1 MSEAYQRGA
10 ARMAE
15 LHPGLGDALDRSLAP
30 VAPDFARWMVEF
42 GYGEVLT
49 RPGLDPQKR
58 QLVTLGA
65 LAALGHAGDQLR
77 GHIKGALNAGLEPS
91 EIAEALMQVALY
103 AGFPA
108 ATNALRIA
116 KQVFAERG
124 VSPLA
129 PQTASVTGDL

>member
-15 LHPGLGDALDRSLAP
+15 LDPGLVGALETAMAP

-49 RPGLDPQKR
+49 RPGLDVKQR

-65 LAALGHAGDQLR
+65 LAALGNAGDQLR
-77 GHIKGALNAGLEPS
+77 GHVGGALNAGVTPA
-91 EIAEALMQVALY
+91 EIVEALMQVALY

-108 ATNALRIA
+108 ATNALRTA
-116 KQVFAERG
+116 KLVFAERG
-124 VSPLA
+124 VSPLGE
-129 PQTASVTGDL
+129 S

>member
-1 MSEAYQRGA
+1 MTSEAYLRGA

-15 LHPGLGDALDRSLAP
+15 LDAGLVGALEKAMAP
-30 VAPDFARWMVEF
+30 IAPDFARWMVEF

-49 RPGLDPQKR
+49 RPGLDVKQR

-65 LAALGHAGDQLR
+65 LAALGNASDQLR
-77 GHIKGALNAGLEPS
+77 GHIGGALNVGVTPA
-91 EIAEALMQVALY
+91 EITEALMQVALY

-116 KQVFAERG
+116 KQVFGERG
-124 VSPLA
+124 VSPL
-129 PQTASVTGDL
+129 QES

>member
-1 MSEAYQRGA
+1 MAETSYDRGA
-10 ARMAE
+10 ERMAE
-15 LHPGLGDALDRSLAP
+15 LHPGLSTALEQSLAP
-30 VAPDFARWMVEF
+30 IAPDFARWMVEF

-49 RPGLDPQKR
+49 RPGLDPARR

-65 LAALGHAGDQLR
+65 LAALGHSGDQLR
-77 GHIKGALNAGLEPS
+77 GHIGAGLKAGLTPA
-91 EIAEALMQVALY
+91 EITEALMQVALY

-124 VSPLA
+124 VSPLDA
-129 PQTASVTGDL
+129 AQSSSGDR

>member
-1 MSEAYQRGA
+1 MSESYQRGA

-15 LHPGLGDALDRSLAP
+15 LDPGLVSALETAMAP

-49 RPGLDPQKR
+49 RPGLDVKQR
-58 QLVTLGA
+58 QLVTIGA
-65 LAALGHAGDQLR
+65 LTALGHAGTQLR
-77 GHIKGALNAGLEPS
+77 GHIGGALNVGLTPA
-91 EIAEALMQVALY
+91 EIVEAMMQCALY

-124 VSPLA
+124 VSPL
-129 PQTASVTGDL
+129 QGES

>member
-1 MSEAYQRGA
+1 MSSEAYRRGA
-10 ARMAE
+10 ARMGE
-15 LHPGLGDALDRSLAP
+15 LDPELVAALETAMAP

-49 RPGLDPQKR
+49 RPGLDPRQR

-65 LAALGHAGDQLR
+65 LAALGNAGDQLR
-77 GHIKGALNAGLEPS
+77 GHIGHALNVGLKPS
-91 EIAEALMQVALY
+91 EIVEALMQVALY

-116 KQVFAERG
+116 KQVFADRG
-124 VSPLA
+124 VSPL
-129 PQTASVTGDL
+129 QESN